1 MDTMTTQIR
10 KLFARMR
17 WYSSSLRSYK
27 LPSLLKPMD
36 METAAIRFH
45 VYPILHGLQYTVQQI
60 NDFCHNDLMFKN
72 KTDQHF
78 RALQVKSCLDRN
90 AKTSAAAFHN
100 IGHYGKGYFRD
111 GTIKHE
117 TMLALVCLRT
127 TEIWLV
133 PGGVLRHNVSGIVKI
148 GLVSKYDKYKLRHG
162 LTNQDRHYLQTR
174 VYPHCDAH
182 SDVYTQSSAL
192 LQSPGHT
199 AFHQHL
205 IQKAE
210 QSNADELL
218 CNMPSIHTAT
228 EHYWNV
234 EGLSSHHRIE
244 WCAREAFNQLV
255 PKYRLMP
262 VHGSKPYDSLLT
274 TALQDDP
281 SVPVK
286 IQEKV
291 CHQIGNAFRC
301 RFYKTKHNK
310 LVPYTHHDFDY
321 MIAYLMGGWEWTN
334 GQRQWVV
341 NARTHLVG
349 YWFIPIN
356 ILLQRQA
363 RFPTK
368 YFTLHASGDLYN
380 MIGEEAHLRASWSKA
395 YFTLIQAAGR
405 VSFGHFF
412 FLFFFVVLQF
422 LYIFVVLKLKTQL
435 RAVYLCIYISIYIF
449 FFSCLFFFY
458 VGGTPTAFI
467 RAGKNTQ
474 LLLATLKKN
483 KKQKKTTIEGWH
495 CFGRV
500 KHQYLVFT

>member
-1 MDTMTTQIR
+1 
-10 KLFARMR
+10 
-17 WYSSSLRSYK
+17 
-27 LPSLLKPMD
+27 MD

-100 IGHYGKGYFRD
+100 IGHYGKGIF
-111 GTIKHE
+111 E
-117 TMLALVCLRT
+117 TEPSNTRRCSRWCACAPRKSGWCRESVAPQRQRYSENRSRIEIRQVQASTWSHQSRPPLFANTRLPALRRPLRR
-127 TEIWLV
+127 V
-133 PGGVLRHNVSGIVKI
+133 HA
-148 GLVSKYDKYKLRHG
+148 KLRPAP
-162 LTNQDRHYLQTR
+162 
-174 VYPHCDAH
+174 VPWAH
-182 SDVYTQSSAL
+182 SLPPTLD
-192 LQSPGHT
+192 P
-199 AFHQHL
+199 
-205 IQKAE
+205 KAE

-218 CNMPSIHTAT
+218 CIMPSIHTAT

-395 YFTLIQAAGR
+395 YFTLI
-405 VSFGHFF
+405 
-412 FLFFFVVLQF
+412 
-422 LYIFVVLKLKTQL
+422 
-435 RAVYLCIYISIYIF
+435 
-449 FFSCLFFFY
+449 
-458 VGGTPTAFI
+458 
-467 RAGKNTQ
+467 
-474 LLLATLKKN
+474 
-483 KKQKKTTIEGWH
+483 
-495 CFGRV
+495 
-500 KHQYLVFT
+500 